1 MICYHCGCNLTEHDF
16 CTNCGADVSS
26 YKIVVSAS
34 NIFYNEGLEK
44 AKVRDLSGAIASLR
58 QCIKLNKNHVD
69 ARNLL
74 GLVYF
79 EMGESILALNE
90 WVISKNLR
98 SKKNLAGEYLKLI
111 QNNPGKLEALNGTI
125 KKYNQ
130 ALTYCYQDSTDMA
143 VIQLKKVLS
152 MNPKYV
158 KAHLLLALL
167 YIYYEDW
174 AKAKKEIERVLRV
187 DSNNTQALRYLQEIV
202 KVAGDSDSG
211 SKGNKNNKGNSK
223 AKAVTTNTNIISDES
238 YQYQSGNETIIQP
251 LNYSEKR
258 SLQSIWNLV
267 IGIIVGFAVAWF
279 LVLPARIQ
287 TEKATINNELR
298 QVSEQLD
305 VKTATINELESKV
318 KNLEEETAELQGQ
331 LQGFVGNG
339 GTLEDVNNLLQ
350 AARLYIENPADTV
363 KIGSYIE
370 KINPESI
377 TEESSESFTSLYGLL
392 LREVGVDI
400 GKKYYTDGMDK
411 YQKGNYEAAI
421 EDLSKA
427 IVYDAQNQDAY
438 YNLGN
443 AYRKL
448 EKTGEAIEV
457 YQKIIELFPSTSMA
471 TRAQSFVNEL
481 TQE

>member
-16 CTNCGADVSS
+16 CTNCGVDVSS

-44 AKVRDLSGAIASLR
+44 AKVRDLSGAVASLR
-58 QCIKLNKNHVD
+58 QCLKLNKNHVD

-111 QNNPGKLEALNGTI
+111 QNNPGKLDALNATI

-158 KAHLLLALL
+158 QAHLLLALL
-167 YIYYEDW
+167 YVHYEDW
-174 AKAKKEIERVLRV
+174 PKAKKELERVLRI
-187 DSNNTQALRYLQEIV
+187 DTNNTQALRYLQEIA
-202 KVAGDSDSG
+202 KMTGESEG
-211 SKGNKNNKGNSK
+211 NSKSSNKSNSK
-223 AKAVTTNTNIISDES
+223 AKAVTTNNNIISDDS

-258 SLQSIWNLV
+258 SFQSVWNIV

-287 TEKATINNELR
+287 TEKATINEELR
-298 QVSEQLD
+298 KVSEQLD

-318 KNLEEETAELQGQ
+318 KTLEEETSNLQGQ
-331 LQGFVGNG
+331 LEGFVGSG

-350 AARLYIENPADTV
+350 AARTYIETPDESV
-363 KIGSYIE
+363 KVGEYLE

-377 TEESSESFTSLYGLL
+377 TEESSESFTSLYSLL
-392 LREVGVDI
+392 LREVGEDI
-400 GKKYYTDGMDK
+400 GKKYYKEGMDK
-411 YQKGNYEAAI
+411 YQSGDYEAAI
-421 EDLSKA
+421 EALTRA
-427 IVYDAQNQDAY
+427 VAYDANNQDAY

-443 AYRKL
+443 SYRKL

-471 TRAQSFVNEL
+471 NRAQSFINEL
-481 TQE
+481 TEE

>member
-16 CTNCGADVSS
+16 CTNCGVDVSS

-58 QCIKLNKNHVD
+58 QCLKLNKNHVD

-130 ALTYCYQDSTDMA
+130 ALTYCYQNSTDMA

-152 MNPKYV
+152 MNSKYV
-158 KAHLLLALL
+158 QAHLLLALL

-174 AKAKKEIERVLRV
+174 VKAKKELERVLKI
-187 DSNNTQALRYLQEIV
+187 DTNNTQALRYLQEIT
-202 KVAGDSDSG
+202 KVIGEGEGNAKG
-211 SKGNKNNKGNSK
+211 SNK
-223 AKAVTTNTNIISDES
+223 AKAITKNTNIISDDS

-258 SLQSIWNLV
+258 SFQSIWNIV

-287 TEKATINNELR
+287 TEKATINDELR
-298 QVSEQLD
+298 KVSEQLD

-318 KNLEEETAELQGQ
+318 KSLEDETSNLQGQ
-331 LQGFVGNG
+331 LEGFVGSG

-350 AARLYIENPADTV
+350 AARIYIETPQETV
-363 KIGSYIE
+363 KAGEYLE

-377 TEESSESFTSLYGLL
+377 TEESSESFTSLYSLL
-392 LREVGVDI
+392 LREVGSDI
-400 GKKYYTDGMDK
+400 GKKYYKDGMEK
-411 YQKGNYEAAI
+411 YQNGEFEAAI
-421 EDLSKA
+421 ESLTRA
-427 IVYDAQNQDAY
+427 VIYDANNQDAY

-457 YQKIIELFPSTSMA
+457 YQKIIELFPSTSIA
-471 TRAQSFVNEL
+471 NRAQSYINEL
-481 TQE
+481 TEQ

>member
-16 CTNCGADVSS
+16 CTNCGVDVSS

-44 AKVRDLSGAIASLR
+44 AKVRDLSGAVASLR
-58 QCIKLNKNHVD
+58 QCLKLNKNHVD

-79 EMGESILALNE
+79 EMGASILALNE

-111 QNNPGKLEALNGTI
+111 QNNPGKLDALNATI

-152 MNPKYV
+152 MNSKYV
-158 KAHLLLALL
+158 QAHLLLALL
-167 YIYYEDW
+167 YVHYEDW
-174 AKAKKEIERVLRV
+174 PKAKKELERVLRI
-187 DSNNTQALRYLQEIV
+187 DTNNTQALRYLQEIA
-202 KVAGDSDSG
+202 KMTGESEDN
-211 SKGNKNNKGNSK
+211 SKSSNKSNSK
-223 AKAVTTNTNIISDES
+223 AKAVTTNNNIISDDS

-258 SLQSIWNLV
+258 SFQSVWNIV

-287 TEKATINNELR
+287 TEKATINEELR
-298 QVSEQLD
+298 KVSEQLD

-318 KNLEEETAELQGQ
+318 KTLEEETSNLQGQ
-331 LQGFVGNG
+331 LEGFVGSG

-350 AARLYIENPADTV
+350 AARTYIETPDESV
-363 KIGSYIE
+363 KVGEYLE

-377 TEESSESFTSLYGLL
+377 TEESSESFTSLYSLL
-392 LREVGVDI
+392 LREVGEDI
-400 GKKYYTDGMDK
+400 GKKYYKEGMDK
-411 YQKGNYEAAI
+411 YQSGDYEAAI
-421 EDLSKA
+421 EALTRA
-427 IVYDAQNQDAY
+427 VAYDANNQDAY

-443 AYRKL
+443 SYRKL

-471 TRAQSFVNEL
+471 NRAQSFINEL
-481 TQE
+481 TEE

>member
-16 CTNCGADVSS
+16 CTNCGVDVSS

-44 AKVRDLSGAIASLR
+44 AKVRDLSGAVASLR
-58 QCIKLNKNHVD
+58 QCLKLNKNHVD

-111 QNNPGKLEALNGTI
+111 QNNPGKLDALNATI

-152 MNPKYV
+152 MNSKYV
-158 KAHLLLALL
+158 QAHLLLALL
-167 YIYYEDW
+167 YVHYEDW
-174 AKAKKEIERVLRV
+174 PKAKKELERVLRI
-187 DSNNTQALRYLQEIV
+187 DTNNTQALRYLQEIA
-202 KVAGDSDSG
+202 KMTGESEG
-211 SKGNKNNKGNSK
+211 NSKSSNKSNSK
-223 AKAVTTNTNIISDES
+223 AKAVTTNNNIISDDS

-258 SLQSIWNLV
+258 SFQSVWNIV

-287 TEKATINNELR
+287 TEKATINEELR
-298 QVSEQLD
+298 KVSEQLD

-318 KNLEEETAELQGQ
+318 KTLEEETSNLQGQ
-331 LQGFVGNG
+331 LEGFVGSG

-350 AARLYIENPADTV
+350 AARTYIETPDESV
-363 KIGSYIE
+363 KVGEYLE

-377 TEESSESFTSLYGLL
+377 TEESSESFTSLYSLL
-392 LREVGVDI
+392 LREVGEDI
-400 GKKYYTDGMDK
+400 GKKYYKEGMDK
-411 YQKGNYEAAI
+411 YQSGDYEAAI
-421 EDLSKA
+421 EALTRA
-427 IVYDAQNQDAY
+427 VAYDADNQDAY

-443 AYRKL
+443 SYRKL

-471 TRAQSFVNEL
+471 NRAQSFINEL
-481 TQE
+481 TEE

>member
-1 MICYHCGCNLTEHDF
+1 MICYRCGCNLTEHDF
-16 CTNCGADVSS
+16 CTNCGVDVSS

-44 AKVRDLSGAIASLR
+44 AKVRDLSGAVASLR
-58 QCIKLNKNHVD
+58 QCLKLNKNHVD

-111 QNNPGKLEALNGTI
+111 QNNPGKLDALNATI

-152 MNPKYV
+152 MNSKYV
-158 KAHLLLALL
+158 QAHLLLALL
-167 YIYYEDW
+167 YVHYEDW
-174 AKAKKEIERVLRV
+174 PKAKKELERVLRI
-187 DSNNTQALRYLQEIV
+187 DTNNTQALRYLQEIA
-202 KVAGDSDSG
+202 KMTGESEG
-211 SKGNKNNKGNSK
+211 NSKSSNKSNSK
-223 AKAVTTNTNIISDES
+223 AKAVTTNNNIISDDS

-251 LNYSEKR
+251 LNYSEKK
-258 SLQSIWNLV
+258 SFQSVWNIV

-287 TEKATINNELR
+287 TEKATINEELR
-298 QVSEQLD
+298 KVSEQLD

-318 KNLEEETAELQGQ
+318 KTLEEETSNLQGQ
-331 LQGFVGNG
+331 LEGFVGSG

-350 AARLYIENPADTV
+350 AARTYIETPDESV
-363 KIGSYIE
+363 KVGEYLE

-377 TEESSESFTSLYGLL
+377 TEESSESFTSLYSLL
-392 LREVGVDI
+392 LREVGEDI
-400 GKKYYTDGMDK
+400 GKKYYKEGMDK
-411 YQKGNYEAAI
+411 YQSGDYEAAI
-421 EDLSKA
+421 EALTRA
-427 IVYDAQNQDAY
+427 VAYDANNQDAY

-443 AYRKL
+443 SYRKL

-471 TRAQSFVNEL
+471 NRAQSFINEL
-481 TQE
+481 TEE

>member
-26 YKIVVSAS
+26 YKVVVSAS
-34 NIFYNEGLEK
+34 NIYYNEGLEK
-44 AKVRDLSGAIASLR
+44 AKVRDLSGAVASLR
-58 QCIKLNKNHVD
+58 QCLKLNKNHVD

-79 EMGESILALNE
+79 EMGESIQAMNE

-111 QNNPGKLEALNGTI
+111 QNNPGKLDALNSTI

-130 ALTYCYQDSTDMA
+130 ALTYCYQDSLDMA

-152 MNPKYV
+152 MNSKYV
-158 KAHLLLALL
+158 QAHQLLALL
-167 YIYYEDW
+167 YMQSEEW
-174 AKAKKEIERVLRV
+174 AKAKKELERVLRV
-187 DSNNTQALRYLQEIV
+187 DAGNTRAQRYLQEISAV
-202 KVAGDSDSG
+202 YNEEPS
-211 SKGNKNNKGNSK
+211 SKNSAK
-223 AKAVTTNTNIISDES
+223 AKAKSAGSLKHIISEES

-258 SLQSIWNLV
+258 NLQSISNLA

-287 TEKATINNELR
+287 TEKATINDELR
-298 QVSEQLD
+298 LVSEQLD

-318 KNLEEETAELQGQ
+318 KDLEEETSNLQGQ
-331 LQGFVGNG
+331 LEGFVGSG
-339 GTLEDVNNLLQ
+339 GTLEDVNNLLH
-350 AARLYIENPADTV
+350 AAKTYIETPNEVVT
-363 KIGSYIE
+363 IGDYLE
-370 KINPESI
+370 KINPDSI

-392 LREVGVDI
+392 LREVGADV
-400 GKKYYTDGMDK
+400 GKEYYQEGMKAYQDGDF
-411 YQKGNYEAAI
+411 EAAI
-421 EDLSKA
+421 ESLTKA
-427 IVYDAQNQDAY
+427 VAYDGKNQDAY
-438 YNLGN
+438 FNLGN

-448 EKTGEAIEV
+448 EMNGEAIEV
-457 YQKIIELFPSTSMA
+457 YQEIIELFPSSSMA
-471 TRAQSFVNEL
+471 NRAQSYINEL
-481 TQE
+481 TAE

>member
-16 CTNCGADVSS
+16 CTNCGVDVSS

-44 AKVRDLSGAIASLR
+44 AKVRDLSGAVASLR
-58 QCIKLNKNHVD
+58 QCLKLNKNHVD

-111 QNNPGKLEALNGTI
+111 QNNPGKLDALNATI

-152 MNPKYV
+152 MNSKYV
-158 KAHLLLALL
+158 QAHLLLALL
-167 YIYYEDW
+167 YVHYEDW
-174 AKAKKEIERVLRV
+174 PKAKKELERVLRI
-187 DSNNTQALRYLQEIV
+187 DTNNTQALRYLQEIA
-202 KVAGDSDSG
+202 KMTGESEG
-211 SKGNKNNKGNSK
+211 NSKSSNKSNSK
-223 AKAVTTNTNIISDES
+223 AKAVTTNNNIISDDS

-258 SLQSIWNLV
+258 SFQSVWNIV

-287 TEKATINNELR
+287 TEKATINEELR
-298 QVSEQLD
+298 KVSEQLD

-318 KNLEEETAELQGQ
+318 KTLEEETSNLQGQ
-331 LQGFVGNG
+331 LEGFVGSG

-350 AARLYIENPADTV
+350 AARTYIETPDESV
-363 KIGSYIE
+363 KVGEYLE

-377 TEESSESFTSLYGLL
+377 TEESSESFTSLYSLL
-392 LREVGVDI
+392 LREVGEDI
-400 GKKYYTDGMDK
+400 GKKYYKEGMDK
-411 YQKGNYEAAI
+411 YQSGDYEAAI
-421 EDLSKA
+421 EALTRA
-427 IVYDAQNQDAY
+427 VAYDANNQDAY

-443 AYRKL
+443 SYRKL
-448 EKTGEAIEV
+448 EKTG
-457 YQKIIELFPSTSMA
+457 
-471 TRAQSFVNEL
+471 
-481 TQE
+481 

>member
-16 CTNCGADVSS
+16 CTNCGVDVSS

-44 AKVRDLSGAIASLR
+44 AKVRDLSGAVASLR
-58 QCIKLNKNHVD
+58 QCLKLNKNHVD

-111 QNNPGKLEALNGTI
+111 QNNPGKLDALNATI

-152 MNPKYV
+152 MNSKYV
-158 KAHLLLALL
+158 QAHLLLALL
-167 YIYYEDW
+167 YVHYEDW
-174 AKAKKEIERVLRV
+174 PKAKKELERVLRI
-187 DSNNTQALRYLQEIV
+187 DTNNTQALRYLQEIA
-202 KVAGDSDSG
+202 KMTGESEDN
-211 SKGNKNNKGNSK
+211 SKSSNKSNSK
-223 AKAVTTNTNIISDES
+223 AKAVTTNNNIISDDS

-258 SLQSIWNLV
+258 SFQSVWNIV

-287 TEKATINNELR
+287 TEKATINEELR
-298 QVSEQLD
+298 KVSEQLD

-318 KNLEEETAELQGQ
+318 KTLEEETSNLQGQ
-331 LQGFVGNG
+331 LEGFVGSG

-350 AARLYIENPADTV
+350 AARTYIETPDESV
-363 KIGSYIE
+363 KVGEYLE

-377 TEESSESFTSLYGLL
+377 TEESSESFTSLYSLL
-392 LREVGVDI
+392 LREVGEDI
-400 GKKYYTDGMDK
+400 GKKYYKEGMDK
-411 YQKGNYEAAI
+411 YQSGDYEAAI
-421 EDLSKA
+421 EALTRA
-427 IVYDAQNQDAY
+427 VAYDANNQDAY

-443 AYRKL
+443 SYRKL

-471 TRAQSFVNEL
+471 NRAQSFINEL
-481 TQE
+481 TEE